1 INRERVGLQS
11 AASCT
16 PQRRPGKRRPP
27 YITCTPPSVGSTQR
41 VGHQSAP
48 SRTPQRRPEKRRPP
62 YVTRT
67 PTVGWSTQRVGHR
80 TEASAHRNGGRE
92 NADRPT
98 ARAHRI
104 GGEKTPSH
112 ATQAKKGRL
121 APAQPLQR
129 PLTTVSATPRRPWP
143 GASRT
148 AVPARTAGHGATP

>member
-1 INRERVGLQS
+1 DGRGRATS
-11 AASCT
+11 
-16 PQRRPGKRRPP
+16 PP
-27 YITCTPPSVGSTQR
+27 PP
-41 VGHQSAP
+41 P
-48 SRTPQRRPEKRRPP
+48 PEGGPRYALATKA
-62 YVTRT
+62 
-67 PTVGWSTQRVGHR
+67 QHR
-80 TEASAHRNGGRE
+80 AHRNGGRE